1 MFLIE
6 KVISALISWTIFFS
20 YLTGVRMLFIVDEK
34 MIKLGLDGLGQNRR
48 DPLGVLLLGYE
59 SLGYPLR
66 AEQLLGRA
74 IEMLEH

>member
-1 MFLIE
+1 
-6 KVISALISWTIFFS
+6 
-20 YLTGVRMLFIVDEK
+20 MLFIVDEK